1 MRAEDLQ
8 DVIKAQPFRPFAVV
22 FADGAKVT
30 VPHPEWILF
39 PRGARTAVVMEPET
53 QRLHIIDTMLVQ
65 RLELEPPVPA
75 GSIAPNPN
83 GGDA

>member
-1 MRAEDLQ
+1 VKAEDLQ

-39 PRGARTAVVMEPET
+39 PRGARTAVFMNPT
-53 QRLHIIDTMLVQ
+53 DQRRHIIDVMLVQ
-65 RLELEPPVPA
+65 RLEVEASMPA
-75 GSIAPNPN
+75 GAIAPSPN
-83 GGDA
+83 GGE